1 MKYDSVTFVNR
12 CIFET
17 AKRKQK
23 VISNLSTRELMKIY
37 PGKAVRFRVSKNIM
51 K

>member
-1 MKYDSVTFVNR
+1 M
-12 CIFET
+12 
-17 AKRKQK
+17 
-23 VISNLSTRELMKIY
+23 ISNLSTRELMKIY